1 MCEQALAADTAD
13 DWFFIRYADPDPHLR
28 LRFHGQP
35 DRLAGKL
42 LPEVF
47 AWAGALLSR
56 GLCSRLCLDTYD
68 REVERYG
75 GPAAMSLAESVFG
88 ADSRFTVEAL
98 RLSRTGVLGVD
109 LATVAVLSIDHLLG
123 SLGASPAERLAWY
136 RERIPARNA
145 SGQDYRQRQAALRA
159 LLGDPGH
166 LLRQP
171 GGDAL
176 ARALAAR
183 DQQLSR
189 PARRLRELADA
200 GQLTQRPPSCTAATC
215 TCTATGCSVPADAKT
230 RSSAFCSAPGTG
242 SARHHS
248 RPPRRGSCPARR
260 LLTRRPRRSI
270 AWRGRSG
277 GRATVVQSS
286 SAGCVD
292 PA

>member
-1 MCEQALAADTAD
+1 
-13 DWFFIRYADPDPHLR
+13 
-28 LRFHGQP
+28 
-35 DRLAGKL
+35 
-42 LPEVF
+42 
-47 AWAGALLSR
+47 
-56 GLCSRLCLDTYD
+56 
-68 REVERYG
+68 
-75 GPAAMSLAESVFG
+75 MSLAESVFG

-136 RERIPARNA
+136 RERVPARNA

-159 LLGDPGH
+159 LLGDPGR

-200 GQLTQRPPSCTAATC
+200 GQLAQPAT
-215 TCTATGCSVPADAKT
+215 VLY
-230 RSSAFCSAPGTG
+230 G
-242 SARHHS
+242 SYVHMH
-248 RPPRRGSCPARR
+248 CNR
-260 LLTRRPRRSI
+260 LLG
-270 AWRGRSG
+270 AG
-277 GRATVVQSS
+277 GREDQIIGLLQRTRYGLSQAPLT
-286 SAGCVD
+286 
-292 PA
+292 PASEG